1 MKHSRTRNWPATV
14 VTVFCITTA
23 TVALS
28 QTYKCV
34 DEKGITYYGDT
45 MPPQCAT
52 KPVTEMS
59 GQGNVRKKYE
69 AALTAEQIKTRD
81 EENTRKKEEE
91 KLVAEQKRR
100 DSALLATYGS
110 EREIDITRDR
120 SLGQID
126 ARVSSANQ
134 RIKEIDKQI
143 EKLQNEMEFYK
154 AGKSKKGSAKEPP
167 IQLVNDLE
175 RTNNERTTIEASM
188 KKMDEEKAK
197 MRVKFEKEM
206 ARWKDLKAAQA
217 QLRKQ

>member
-1 MKHSRTRNWPATV
+1 MAFCIATV
-14 VTVFCITTA
+14 TA
-23 TVALS
+23 ALS
-28 QTYKCV
+28 QTFKCV
-34 DEKGITYYGDT
+34 DDKGVTLYGDT

-59 GQGNVRKKYE
+59 GQGRVRKNYE
-69 AALTAEQIKTRD
+69 RPLTAEQIKAR
-81 EENTRKKEEE
+81 EEETTRKKEEE
-91 KLVAEQKRR
+91 KLAAEQKRR

-110 EREIDITRDR
+110 EKEIDITRDR

-134 RIKEIDKQI
+134 RIKEIDKRV

-154 AGKSKKGSAKEPP
+154 AGKSKKGPAKEPP

-175 RTNNERTTIEASM
+175 RAGNERTALEASIR
-188 KKMDEEKAK
+188 KMEEEKAK
-197 MRVKFEKEM
+197 MRERFDNEK
-206 ARWKDLKAAQA
+206 ARWKELKTAQA

>member
-1 MKHSRTRNWPATV
+1 VTAFCIATV
-14 VTVFCITTA
+14 TA
-23 TVALS
+23 ALS
-28 QTYKCV
+28 QTFKCV
-34 DEKGITYYGDT
+34 DDKGVTLYGDT

-52 KPVTEMS
+52 KQVTEMS
-59 GQGNVRKKYE
+59 GQGRVRKNYE
-69 AALTAEQIKTRD
+69 RPLTAEEIKAR
-81 EENTRKKEEE
+81 EEEKVRKKEEE
-91 KLVAEQKRR
+91 KLAAEQKRK

-134 RIKEIDKQI
+134 RIKEIDKRV

-154 AGKSKKGSAKEPP
+154 AGKSKKSPAKEPP

-175 RTNNERTTIEASM
+175 RAGNERTALEASI
-188 KKMDEEKAK
+188 KKMEEEKVT
-197 MRVKFEKEM
+197 MREKFDKDK
-206 ARWKDLKAAQA
+206 ARWKELKAAQA

>member
-1 MKHSRTRNWPATV
+1 M
-14 VTVFCITTA
+14 TVFCIA
-23 TVALS
+23 TVTAALS

-34 DEKGITYYGDT
+34 DDKGVTQYGDT

-59 GQGNVRKKYE
+59 GQGSVRKKYE
-69 AALTAEQIKTRD
+69 AALTAEQIKARE
-81 EENTRKKEEE
+81 EENVRKKEEE
-91 KLVAEQKRR
+91 KLVAEQKRK

-126 ARVSSANQ
+126 ARVGSANQ
-134 RIKEIDKQI
+134 RINEIDKRV

-154 AGKSKKGSAKEPP
+154 AGKSKKGSAREPP

-175 RTNNERTTIEASM
+175 RTNHERTALEVSI
-188 KKMDEEKAK
+188 KKMEEEKAR
-197 MRVKFEKEM
+197 MREKFEKDK
-206 ARWKDLKAAQA
+206 ARLKELKAVQA
-217 QLRKQ
+217 QLRKP